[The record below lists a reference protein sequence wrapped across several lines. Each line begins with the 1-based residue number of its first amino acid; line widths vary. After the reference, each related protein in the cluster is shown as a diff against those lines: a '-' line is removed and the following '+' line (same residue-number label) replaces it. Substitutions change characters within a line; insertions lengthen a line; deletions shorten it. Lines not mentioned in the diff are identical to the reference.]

1 MHLRLMGYLLLVGVR
16 ESGRRCMVLAR
27 AGTAPAG
34 STDAVAALRERV
46 DGEVRFDEGSRA
58 AYSTDASNFRQVPI
72 GVVLPR
78 TIEAAIEAV
87 AVCREHGPPVVNRGG
102 GPHPAREGPKEALLP
117 PFSKNS
123 PPPDSLDRGRRPG
136 PVEARSVV

>member
-58 AYSTDASNFRQVPI
+58 AYSTDASNFPPVPI

-78 TIEAAIEAV
+78 TIEARSEPV
-87 AVCREHGPPVVNRGG
+87 PVCRERPSRR
-102 GPHPAREGPKEALLP
+102 AA
-117 PFSKNS
+117 
-123 PPPDSLDRGRRPG
+123 GRSSATSRTRPRHHV
-136 PVEARSVV
+136 PRR